1 MGELIDFQARQI
13 EALQKELTLLRKELA
28 ELTKKIEVNE
38 PIILPNL

>member
-1 MGELIDFQARQI
+1 MSELIDFQAQRI
-13 EALQKELTLLRKELA
+13 EALQKEVELLRKELA

>member
-1 MGELIDFQARQI
+1 MSELIDFQAQQI
-13 EALQKELTLLRKELA
+13 EALQKELALLRKELA